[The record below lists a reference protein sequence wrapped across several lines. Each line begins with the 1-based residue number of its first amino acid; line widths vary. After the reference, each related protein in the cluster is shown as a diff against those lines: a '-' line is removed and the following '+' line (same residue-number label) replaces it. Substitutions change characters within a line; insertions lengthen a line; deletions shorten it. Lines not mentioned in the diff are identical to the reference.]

1 MRKFA
6 IIFFALGMSLAFS
19 SAFATDDN
27 PIHST
32 QPSSTHDTAI
42 GALINGLDAFTVTD
56 SETLRNAVTPI
67 KGPDGD
73 EYHPVLTLYVDTLS
87 GGRFDRYGYEH
98 GFKGYYPYEQPSKFS
113 VGYSSGYGDG
123 SASHDYGAY
132 GYNDALYAQVKQYH
146 KKKRNRYVVLR

>member
-1 MRKFA
+1 MRKDV
-6 IIFFALGMSLAFS
+6 ITFFALSASLAFS
-19 SAFATDDN
+19 SAQATDDN
-27 PIHST
+27 PI
-32 QPSSTHDTAI
+32 SSAHPADNNDTAI
-42 GALINGLDAFTVTD
+42 GALINGLDAFKVTN

-67 KGPDGD
+67 KDPDGD
-73 EYHPVLTLYVDTLS
+73 EYHPDLTLYVDTLS
-87 GGRFDRYGYEH
+87 GGRFDRYGYAH

-146 KKKRNRYVVLR
+146 KKKRNR